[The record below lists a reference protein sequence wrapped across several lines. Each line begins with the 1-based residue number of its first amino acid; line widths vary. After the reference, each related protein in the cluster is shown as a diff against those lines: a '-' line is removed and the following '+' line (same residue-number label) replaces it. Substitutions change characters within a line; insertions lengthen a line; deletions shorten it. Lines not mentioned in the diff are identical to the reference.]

1 MYKKA
6 WSTHRVVV
14 LPIWTYWLFFP
25 FSLTSASSLLKLAN
39 VWGGRCKTKQ
49 EGILYAHASIWSVE
63 VPQSC
68 HRGIFCE
75 SFTFTTSICSLFSG
89 AAWRMLGATSDKRV
103 LYGIEEFLRWKWV
116 HCSLAFALAWKDSLS
131 LRKTVHQRQDG
142 GWMLLQPNI
151 SRTIFEQREKLSVII
166 FRWTITQT

>member
-14 LPIWTYWLFFP
+14 LPIWTYWFFFP
-25 FSLTSASSLLKLAN
+25 FSLTSSSSLLKLPN

-116 HCSLAFALAWKDSLS
+116 HCSLAFALERTVFPFVKRYIKDKMAAECCYNPTSRAHVLS
-131 LRKTVHQRQDG
+131 SRKSWV
-142 GWMLLQPNI
+142 W
-151 SRTIFEQREKLSVII
+151 
-166 FRWTITQT
+166 